1 MGNRNMIRFEVLVL
15 GNSSATPMFERHPT
29 AQVVNFNE
37 QYFLID
43 CGEGTQM
50 QLSRYGIKTN
60 RISHIFISHL
70 HGDHYLGLV
79 GLVSSMH
86 LVGRR
91 ADLHIYGPEPLQ
103 SILDMHFSHSQTVIR
118 YNIIF
123 HITNP
128 QKEELLFESRMLN
141 IRSFPLVHR
150 IPTTGFRFDEGK
162 RTAILKADMVEK
174 LNIPVAYYASLKK
187 GVDYTDPSGQVFP
200 ALELTTE
207 PPLARSYAFCSDT
220 VRHPIYLPSIAGVN
234 LLYHESTFLDEMLD
248 RAVETFHTTA
258 KQAAEIAL
266 ETQADKLLLG
276 HFSARYKN
284 LEPLLQEAKIVF
296 PNVELSQEG
305 KWFLV

>member
-1 MGNRNMIRFEVLVL
+1 MIRFEILVL

-29 AQVVNFNE
+29 AQVVNYNE

-50 QLSRYGIKTN
+50 QLSRYGIKSN

-103 SILDMHFSHSQTVIR
+103 SILGMHFLHSQTVIR
-118 YNIIF
+118 YKIIF

-128 QKEELLFESRMLN
+128 QKEELLYESRMLN
-141 IRSFPLVHR
+141 ISSFPLVHR

-162 RTAILKADMVEK
+162 RAATLKAEVVSQ
-174 LNIPVAYYASLKK
+174 LQIPVAYYASLKN
-187 GVDYTDPSGQVFP
+187 GIDYTAPDGQIFS
-200 ALELTTE
+200 ASELTTQ
-207 PPLARSYAFCSDT
+207 PPEARSYAFCSDT
-220 VRHPIYLPSIAGVN
+220 VRDPIYLPSIAGVS
-234 LLYHESTFLDEMLD
+234 LLYHESTFLDEMAE
-248 RAVETFHTTA
+248 RALETFHTTA
-258 KQAAEIAL
+258 KQAAEIAV
-266 ETQADKLLLG
+266 ESQVSKLLLG
-276 HFSARYKN
+276 HFSARYKY
-284 LEPLLQEAKIVF
+284 LEPLLEEAQVLF